1 MAVSVAPMRDT
12 KWLTLEVCRE
22 FQRGTCSRPDTECKF
37 AHPSKSCQV
46 ENGRVIACFDSL
58 KGRCSRENCKY
69 LHPPPHLKTQLE
81 INGRNNLIQQ
91 KNMAMLA
98 QQMQLANAMIP
109 GTQLQPMPMFSV
121 APSLA
126 TSATAAFNPYLGPVS
141 PGLIQAEIMP
151 TTQMLVAGNHGVAM
165 PSAAAAAAQKL
176 MRTDR
181 LEASYNQAAAVR
193 ASPRCPTNDLNP
205 DAEGAPSLW
214 VRGSSVSMPAQS
226 WASPEQ
232 RLQIMPNYVWWLCD
246 VDSCPLGTELRP
258 ANSFHLGHQAGLDP
272 RSQKRKVCREYQRG
286 NCNRGENECR
296 FAHPAESAMIDTN
309 DNTVTVCMDYLKGR
323 CSREK
328 CKYFHPPAH
337 LQAKIK
343 AAQYQVNQSAAA
355 QAAATAAAM
364 TQSAV
369 KSLKRPLEA
378 TFDLGIPQN
387 LLPPLPKRPALEK
400 TNGATGMFNAG
411 FFQYQQALA
420 NMQLQQQAAFFP
432 PGSILCMTPA
442 ANVVPMV
449 HGAAPASVSAAA
461 TSATGIPFAATA
473 TANQIPIISADHLSS
488 HKYVTQL

>member
-1 MAVSVAPMRDT
+1 MAVSVAPIRDT

-109 GTQLQPMPMFSV
+109 GTQLQPVPMFSV

-126 TSATAAFNPYLGPVS
+126 TNATAAFNPYLGPVS
-141 PGLIQAEIMP
+141 PGLVPAEILP
-151 TTQMLVAGNHGVAM
+151 TAQVLVAGNPGVAV

-205 DAEGAPSLW
+205 DLEGAPSLW
-214 VRGSSVSMPAQS
+214 VRGNSVSMPAQS

-232 RLQIMPNYVWWLCD
+232 RLPVVPNYVWWFCD
-246 VDSCPLGTELRP
+246 VDSCPLGSELRP

-296 FAHPAESAMIDTN
+296 FAHPSESAMIDTN
-309 DNTVTVCMDYLKGR
+309 DNTVTVCMDYIKGR

-343 AAQYQVNQSAAA
+343 AAQYQVNQAAAA

-364 TQSAV
+364 
-369 KSLKRPLEA
+369 
-378 TFDLGIPQN
+378 GIPQTV
-387 LLPPLPKRPALEK
+387 LPPLPKRPALEK
-400 TNGATGMFNAG
+400 TNGATGMFNTG

-432 PGSILCMTPA
+432 P
-442 ANVVPMV
+442 VPMM
-449 HGAAPASVSAAA
+449 HGTAPATVSAAA
-461 TSATGIPFAATA
+461 ASATSVPFAATA

>member
-1 MAVSVAPMRDT
+1 MAVSVTPIRDT

-98 QQMQLANAMIP
+98 QQMQLANAMMP
-109 GTQLQPMPMFSV
+109 GAPLQPVNLMHQSFQKRGGDCISRWEGSPYHIGSDTNYQYYTVEPMFSV

-126 TSATAAFNPYLGPVS
+126 TNASAAFNPYLGPVS
-141 PGLIQAEIMP
+141 PSLVPAEILP
-151 TTQMLVAGNHGVAM
+151 TAPMLVTGNPGVPVPA
-165 PSAAAAAAQKL
+165 AAAAAAQKL

-181 LEASYNQAAAVR
+181 LE
-193 ASPRCPTNDLNP
+193 
-205 DAEGAPSLW
+205 
-214 VRGSSVSMPAQS
+214 
-226 WASPEQ
+226 
-232 RLQIMPNYVWWLCD
+232 
-246 VDSCPLGTELRP
+246 
-258 ANSFHLGHQAGLDP
+258 
-272 RSQKRKVCREYQRG
+272 VCREYQRG
-286 NCNRGENECR
+286 NCNRGENDCR
-296 FAHPAESAMIDTN
+296 FAHPADSTMIDTN
-309 DNTVTVCMDYLKGR
+309 DNTVTVCMDYIKGR

-343 AAQYQVNQSAAA
+343 AAQYQVNQAAAA

-364 TQSAV
+364 
-369 KSLKRPLEA
+369 
-378 TFDLGIPQN
+378 
-387 LLPPLPKRPALEK
+387 
-400 TNGATGMFNAG
+400 
-411 FFQYQQALA
+411 ALA
-420 NMQLQQQAAFFP
+420 NMQLQQHTAFLP

-442 ANVVPMV
+442 TSVVPMV
-449 HGAAPASVSAAA
+449 HGATPATVSAAT
-461 TSATGIPFAATA
+461 TSATSVPFAATA
-473 TANQIPIISADHLSS
+473 TANQIPIISAEHLTS
-488 HKYVTQL
+488 HKYVTQM

>member
-1 MAVSVAPMRDT
+1 MAVSVAPIRDT

-109 GTQLQPMPMFSV
+109 GTQLQPVPMFSV

-126 TSATAAFNPYLGPVS
+126 TNATAAFNPYLGPVS
-141 PGLIQAEIMP
+141 PGLVPAEILP
-151 TTQMLVAGNHGVAM
+151 TAPVLVAGNPGVAV

-193 ASPRCPTNDLNP
+193 ASPRCPTNDLSP
-205 DAEGAPSLW
+205 DLEGAPSLW

-232 RLQIMPNYVWWLCD
+232 RLPVVPNYVWWFCD
-246 VDSCPLGTELRP
+246 VDSCPLGSELRP

-309 DNTVTVCMDYLKGR
+309 DNTVTVCMDYIKGR

-343 AAQYQVNQSAAA
+343 AAQYQVNQAAAA

-364 TQSAV
+364 
-369 KSLKRPLEA
+369 
-378 TFDLGIPQN
+378 GIPQTV
-387 LLPPLPKRPALEK
+387 LPPLPKRPALEK
-400 TNGATGMFNAG
+400 TNGATGMFNTG

-442 ANVVPMV
+442 ASVVPMM
-449 HGAAPASVSAAA
+449 HGTAPATVSAAA
-461 TSATGIPFAATA
+461 TSATSVPFAATA